1 MGPTSIPR
9 RREQELV
16 DLPHHFERVPLR
28 GGLRLVGW
36 PSSVGGA
43 AVGVWCMVT
52 RGGSAL
58 EIVGAV
64 LASVA
69 AVMLLW
75 LVRCRAFETTVGV
88 QWIEGR
94 TGPVRYRV
102 PLEFVDAVTV
112 RSARGWR
119 RLYGPTEVVLRLGSG
134 AREVA
139 LASLEPDELTSA
151 VADVRQRRVGSARA
165 VRTPDSIPGKA
176 SQSASPS
183 SSDG

>member
-1 MGPTSIPR
+1 MS
-9 RREQELV
+9 
-16 DLPHHFERVPLR
+16 
-28 GGLRLVGW
+28 
-36 PSSVGGA
+36 GA

-52 RGGSAL
+52 RGGSVL

-69 AVMLLW
+69 AVVLLG

-88 QWIEGR
+88 RWIEGR
-94 TGPVRYRV
+94 TGPVRHRV

-112 RSARGWR
+112 RSSRGWR

-151 VADVRQRRVGSARA
+151 IADMRQRLVGSAGA
-165 VRTPDSIPGKA
+165 VGAPDSIPGKG
-176 SQSASPS
+176 SRSGSPS
-183 SSDG
+183 SSGG